1 MTQRVVF
8 KGRNASVLDFA
19 SVIVVEFPEEVDAM
33 GLCLSLS
40 VGKGHALFLKLSR
53 EGLDHV
59 LPPRRG
65 GRTGDL
71 PDDAGDL
78 FAGVKHWVD

>member
-8 KGRNASVLDFA
+8 EGRNASVLDLA
-19 SVIVVEFPEEVDAM
+19 GVIVIELLQEIRTM
-33 GLCLSLS
+33 GLGLGLSI
-40 VGKGHALFLKLSR
+40 GKDDSFFLKLGR
-53 EGLDHV
+53 ECLDNV

>member
-1 MTQRVVF
+1 
-8 KGRNASVLDFA
+8 LDLA
-19 SVIVVEFPEEVDAM
+19 GVIVIEFFEEVGSM
-33 GLCLSLS
+33 GLGLGLR
-40 VGKGHALFLKLSR
+40 VGKGHALFLELGR

-78 FAGVKHWVD
+78 FAGVKHWVV

>member
-8 KGRNASVLDFA
+8 KGRNASVLDLA
-19 SVIVVEFPEEVDAM
+19 GVIVVELLEEVDAM
-33 GLCLSLS
+33 GLGLSLG
-40 VGKGHALFLKLSR
+40 VGQGHASFLKLGR

-65 GRTGDL
+65 GRTGQL
-71 PDDAGDL
+71 PDDAGDF
-78 FAGVKHWVD
+78 FAGIQHWVD